1 MNDWSSRPTPPR
13 SECAK
18 TVARHSE
25 EGNVLVLLL
34 GAVVVLGLIGGTLLE
49 IGNGARER
57 ALKLE
62 DRDRAVGGIE
72 FGLETLR
79 HTVALEL
86 ESQAWVDVGGLGS
99 NPDQG
104 TGALASAHYNIDL
117 ETQDGPEQIFATQ
130 LHNPLESLSAAD
142 DPFHGAGAVVTTFTV
157 TANARSAIS
166 SSTDSRFNL
175 PALQLTPQLSV
186 RQIPVSEFTL
196 FSSATSLALSQSGDT
211 GRLHS
216 EGDLIISGA
225 VSSLYPVTAS
235 GNISLAD
242 QGSLVVQPADPG
254 LAPLSFPVQSTTDD
268 AWLAMARSTYRST
281 ILSGRDL
288 PMSMIQAAGISRLTG
303 RTPGGATPITAQE
316 LWRQCSRVLQETNG
330 KLALYD
336 PAGVEVTGQEAEGF
350 SGSGS
355 QIIFDLEK
363 EPPAPGRNSFYIES
377 TNPNA
382 VVVLVN
388 GSSLPGDLS
397 VISPHAITVE
407 GGFNAQGRAVSLIS
421 GASVTAIPGSTNGT
435 AGRQGKASGRGL
447 WAGIARPITMSL
459 ARIGERA
466 LVLSGQAAAGFLQ
479 ESLLGRFIPG
489 GLERLWPA
497 FPLSPQAQSSDGGGG
512 GGSGDGGGGSGDGGG
527 GSGDG
532 GGGSGDGGNGNGNGG
547 GSGGNST
554 DGGSTASTDGP
565 SNSDGPSDAPAD
577 DPTTDPTNNNA
588 PPTTDPANP
597 ALSIP
602 NDPTEPTV
610 TPEVVAI
617 ESLATT
623 DPRGGAAPE
632 SAIDG
637 GVPPGTTVGAGPGTG
652 VPGAGVPAAPVD
664 VAINAVIVS
673 AANSPWGAVQRGSG
687 VRNVIVTG
695 GIIALG
701 TTPLP
706 AEPPPSSQQPAW
718 LRVIPDPRLLDGSV
732 IPPVAPNLI
741 DIRWL
746 NCPIK
751 VVENPSN

>member
-1 MNDWSSRPTPPR
+1 MLLRLITPR

-18 TVARHSE
+18 TVPRHIE

-49 IGNGARER
+49 IGNAARER
-57 ALKLE
+57 SLKLE
-62 DRDRAVGGIE
+62 DRDRAVSGIE

-79 HTVALEL
+79 HTVAQEF
-86 ESQAWVDVGGLGS
+86 ESQAWVNVGGLGS

-104 TGALASAHYNIDL
+104 TGALASAYYNIDL
-117 ETQDGPEQIFATQ
+117 ETQDGPDQIFATQ
-130 LHNPLESLSAAD
+130 LHNPLESLSALD
-142 DPFHGAGAVVTTFTV
+142 DPFHGASAVVTTFTV

-186 RQIPVSEFTL
+186 RQIPVSELTL
-196 FSSATSLALSQSGDT
+196 FSSATSFALSQSGDT
-211 GRLHS
+211 GRIHS

-288 PMSMIQAAGISRLTG
+288 PMSMVQAADISRLTG

-316 LWRQCSRVLQETNG
+316 LWRQCSRVVLETNG
-330 KLALYD
+330 KLALYNS
-336 PAGVEVTGQEAEGF
+336 AGAEVSGQEAEGF

-355 QIIFDLEK
+355 EIIFDLEK
-363 EPPAPGRNSFYIES
+363 EPPAPGRNSFYIAS
-377 TNPNA
+377 SNPNA

-407 GGFNAQGRAVSLIS
+407 GGFNSQGRAVSLVS
-421 GASVTAIPGSTNGT
+421 GASVTAIPASANGT
-435 AGRQGKASGRGL
+435 ADRQGTASGRGL
-447 WAGIARPITMSL
+447 WAGIARPISMSL
-459 ARIGERA
+459 AIIGERA
-466 LVLSGQAAAGFLQ
+466 LVLSCQAAAGFFQ

-489 GLERLWPA
+489 GLQRLWPA
-497 FPLSPQAQSSDGGGG
+497 FPLSPEAQSSDG
-512 GGSGDGGGGSGDGGG
+512 GGSGDGGGGNGDGGG
-527 GSGDG
+527 S
-532 GGGSGDGGNGNGNGG
+532 SNAGGNSGA
-547 GSGGNST
+547 GGNST
-554 DGGSTASTDGP
+554 DGGSTASTDGT
-565 SNSDGPSDAPAD
+565 SSSTDASATTDAPSSNPSAVSAPNTTAVAVD
-577 DPTTDPTNNNA
+577 DQAIAALTDPTAISNA
-588 PPTTDPANP
+588 IQ
-597 ALSIP
+597 S
-602 NDPTEPTV
+602 E
-610 TPEVVAI
+610 
-617 ESLATT
+617 ATT
-623 DPRGGAAPE
+623 DPRDGAEPSSFE
-632 SAIDG
+632 SG
-637 GVPPGTTVGAGPGTG
+637 G
-652 VPGAGVPAAPVD
+652 VPGATGGSVGPVPGAAPPPAVPVD
-664 VAINAVIVS
+664 IAINAVIVS
-673 AANSPWGAVQRGSG
+673 GANSPWAAVQRGPG
-687 VRNVIVTG
+687 VRNITVNG
-695 GIIALG
+695 GLIALG
-701 TTPLP
+701 KTPLP
-706 AEPPPSSQQPAW
+706 SEPLPGGAQPAW

-732 IPPVAPNLI
+732 IPPVVPNLI

-751 VVENPSN
+751 VIDSPSN